1 MEIKEEEE
9 SDLTEHCDDDSSP
22 SSKLLNIWFG
32 KTQTKSIAIF
42 HLHLQ
47 NMTVHL
53 LSYFRNLRFT

>member
-1 MEIKEEEE
+1 MEMNKEEE
-9 SDLTEHCDDDSSP
+9 SDLTEHYDDDSSP

-47 NMTVHL
+47 NMTVHFF
-53 LSYFRNLRFT
+53 SYCWNLCFT